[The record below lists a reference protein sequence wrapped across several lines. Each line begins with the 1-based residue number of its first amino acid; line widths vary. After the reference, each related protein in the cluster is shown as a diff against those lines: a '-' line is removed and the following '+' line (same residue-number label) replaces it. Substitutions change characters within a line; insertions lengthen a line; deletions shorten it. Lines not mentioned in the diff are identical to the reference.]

1 MGAQPANFFESLA
14 GTPVLYDRLRPEHYG
29 KTGIPYKFHCTAE
42 TQTILERMF
51 QDLFA
56 RTVPVFGAVERVLSA
71 GAWVNKPGQH
81 GNGKAFDL
89 DAIHWERAR
98 FIALEQPV
106 NKSLYLAIQALCNKH
121 CGMVLGYD
129 YNPDHHDHLHVDIS
143 RSVQFREANS
153 VVSFIQQ
160 TLNTFYGQRL
170 EVDGEYGEETENA
183 LNETLATLRIP
194 NVHTVDNWKRFLDAV
209 CDEGISRVG
218 AALAAERVTD
228 MSLSTRALPAHTLSV
243 YASSADAHIER
254 APPAMAD
261 VGADPLLPA
270 ADEPAV
276 AAPSLLAVRPDTGR
290 IDLSYKPF
298 QTWNISSRMVGNK
311 EQWFADFDDVSQF
324 YLGYRFTFDDTYTG
338 LARTGSAR
346 AVQIPYDHEVYR
358 PKFGEWASFIRPTG
372 RCESEGQF
380 LVVNSWD
387 AAAMTFGFF
396 QMAAHT
402 GEHLAALFRELLDA
416 LPDEADKF
424 FPEIKLGKQLGHG
437 EPMQL
442 FAVNGT
448 DRLDLDKA
456 VAPSD
461 GLHSESYYRG
471 HFMGFFNPHRGRLD
485 REEVAAAARWIA
497 WMVKSE
503 AARDICVRNAVN
515 GTKKAVKRVHNFVV
529 QKHHPKYANG
539 FDGIAMDLVAAAM
552 DVKHHGRRNR
562 DLGQSN
568 DESIF
573 GALVAPDP
581 MAAFAKIDTGWR
593 EDRSKRSIREIR
605 AMERWFSGKI
615 YDAATE
621 VFH

>member
-1 MGAQPANFFESLA
+1 MGAQPANFFQSLA
-14 GTPVLYDRLRPEHYG
+14 GIPVLYDRLRPEHYG
-29 KTGIPYKFHCTAE
+29 KTGIPHKFHCTVQ
-42 TQTILERMF
+42 TQTVLEGMF

-56 RTVPVFGAVERVLSA
+56 RTVPAFGAAERILSA

-89 DAIHWERAR
+89 DAIHWERTR

-106 NKSLYLAIQALCNKH
+106 NKSLYLAIQALSNKH

-129 YNPDHHDHLHVDIS
+129 YNAAHHDHLHIDTS

-160 TLNTFYGQRL
+160 ALNTFYGQTL
-170 EVDGEYGEETENA
+170 SIDGEFGEETENA
-183 LNETLATLRIP
+183 LKDTLLSLGIP
-194 NVHTVDNWKRFLDAV
+194 GVQTVDNWKRFLNAV

-218 AALAAERVTD
+218 AALDAERALD
-228 MSLSTRALPAHTLSV
+228 MSPSMHASAARAAST
-243 YASSADAHIER
+243 YASRGDAHVER
-254 APPAMAD
+254 VLPAMAD
-261 VGADPLLPA
+261 VGADPSLPA
-270 ADEPAV
+270 ADEPSVV
-276 AAPSLLAVRPDTGR
+276 AAGVLAMRANTGR

-298 QTWNISSRMVGNK
+298 ETWSISSKTVGSK
-311 EQWFADFDDVSQF
+311 ELWFADFDDVSQF
-324 YLGYRFTFDDTYTG
+324 YLGYRFTFENTYTG
-338 LARTGSAR
+338 LARTGSAS
-346 AVQIPYDHEVYR
+346 ALQLPYDHESYR
-358 PKFGEWASFIRPTG
+358 ARYGDWASFIRPTG

-402 GEHLAALFRELLDA
+402 GEHLAALFRELIDA

-424 FPEIKLGKQLGHG
+424 FPEIKLGKQIGHG
-437 EPMQL
+437 APMQL
-442 FAVNGT
+442 FAVNGS

-485 REEVAAAARWIA
+485 PEEVAAAARWIA
-497 WMVKSE
+497 WMLKSE

-515 GTKKAVKRVHNFVV
+515 GAKKAVKRVHNFVA
-529 QKHHPKYANG
+529 QQHHPKYPKG
-539 FDGIAMDLVAAAM
+539 LDGIAMDLVAAAM

-573 GALVAPDP
+573 GALIANDP

-605 AMERWFSGKI
+605 AMQPWFGGKV
-615 YDAATE
+615 YNFATE
-621 VFH
+621 TFQ